1 MPPVTKP
8 GRRVLPVSLLVEGR
22 RCLIVGGGTVA
33 GRKAEALLAAGAE
46 VVLVAPELG
55 ERARALANAPGLTV
69 VPRRF
74 ADTDLEGPF
83 LLAIAATDDPA
94 LNRRILDACHGRG
107 ILCTCPDRGWQDGD
121 FISPASFSRGDLT
134 VSVSTGGASCRRARV
149 IKEELARHV
158 AALGAADLI
167 VVGTDHRQSTMSQRQ
182 PLHLAGPRRLQVGTM
197 LRQVCGLHEFLL
209 LGTCN
214 RAELVAVA
222 SGDLRATGIL
232 ERLLGL
238 DRLEGRHYAYAGRE
252 AFEHLALLVAGIRSQ
267 VPGETHIC
275 GQVKAALDACTADGW
290 AAGLLQD
297 CVGRAL
303 RIGRA
308 IRRETA
314 SLLQGRDVEDL
325 CLAQLEHDLGPLGG
339 RRILVLGAG
348 SVGRTVA
355 AKLAARAAQ
364 VTCCHRA
371 AVPVFDGGG
380 TPVRLR
386 PLADL
391 DALLAEEPEA
401 VVCALGGA
409 EPVLRPAHAARLR
422 PAPRPHVIDLGMPRN
437 VAPEFA
443 AAAGVAVHDLD
454 TLEAR
459 WSVSPAAAEQ
469 ALQIARHVVAAHSD
483 DYDRIVASM
492 GDRPRR

>member
-1 MPPVTKP
+1 
-8 GRRVLPVSLLVEGR
+8 
-22 RCLIVGGGTVA
+22 
-33 GRKAEALLAAGAE
+33 
-46 VVLVAPELG
+46 
-55 ERARALANAPGLTV
+55 
-69 VPRRF
+69 
-74 ADTDLEGPF
+74 
-83 LLAIAATDDPA
+83 
-94 LNRRILDACHGRG
+94 
-107 ILCTCPDRGWQDGD
+107 
-121 FISPASFSRGDLT
+121 
-134 VSVSTGGASCRRARV
+134 
-149 IKEELARHV
+149 
-158 AALGAADLI
+158 
-167 VVGTDHRQSTMSQRQ
+167 
-182 PLHLAGPRRLQVGTM
+182 M
-197 LRQVCGLHEFLL
+197 LF
-209 LGTCN
+209 
-214 RAELVAVA
+214 
-222 SGDLRATGIL
+222 
-232 ERLLGL
+232 
-238 DRLEGRHYAYAGRE
+238 
-252 AFEHLALLVAGIRSQ
+252 RS
-267 VPGETHIC
+267 
-275 GQVKAALDACTADGW
+275 
-290 AAGLLQD
+290 
-297 CVGRAL
+297 
-303 RIGRA
+303 
-308 IRRETA
+308 
-314 SLLQGRDVEDL
+314 
-325 CLAQLEHDLGPLGG
+325 
-339 RRILVLGAG
+339 
-348 SVGRTVA
+348 VA